1 MLGPHL
7 QGAHAS
13 PDGAGQGCAKVRCRG
28 CTRVAE
34 GSYTGRT
41 QEGGCVVRDPRR
53 PPETL
58 HVIVTFCGKMNFVG
72 VITWRMVVLGDYP
85 G

>member
-7 QGAHAS
+7 QGAPAS
-13 PDGAGQGCAKVRCRG
+13 LDGAGQGCAKVWCRG
-28 CTRVAE
+28 CTRAAE
-34 GSYTGRT
+34 WSYTGRT
-41 QEGGCVVRDPRR
+41 QEGGWVVRDPRR

-58 HVIVTFCGKMNFVG
+58 HVIVTFCGKMNFAD
-72 VITWRMVVLGDYP
+72 VITWRMVVLRDYP